1 MKRNFNK
8 PEAFIRLFL
17 GIILVVIAF
26 SAVLQ
31 DVFVDN
37 VLLGIGFYL
46 IATAPFHFCLLYAFL
61 GIDKT
66 NKKNKPKMY

>member
-37 VLLGIGFYL
+37 VLFGI
-46 IATAPFHFCLLYAFL
+46 
-61 GIDKT
+61 
-66 NKKNKPKMY
+66 